1 MHLKI
6 RPFVSLFAVTALSAC
21 ASVSPAGLIAA
32 ARLDPLNTPPNQIA
46 VAVGV
51 PQQFRLRSGDARLR
65 ISFKGGAAAATVQVQ
80 EAVPLQ
86 FARSGGARSDAPVG
100 SAGEAVYI
108 AHLAAEDA
116 DAFARAQAEIR
127 ALRQKGVAGNGSL
140 NVEIVAGC
148 YVGAPPARLPVS
160 SWLETNAGDGFVA
173 LTRQVDL
180 FASLDSKTASA
191 LRARLHPC

>member
-6 RPFVSLFAVTALSAC
+6 HPLVALFAVTALSAC

-51 PQQFRLRSGDARLR
+51 PQHFRLRSGDARLR
-65 ISFKGGAAAATVQVQ
+65 IGFKGGSAAATVQVQ
-80 EAVPLQ
+80 ETVPLQ
-86 FARSGGARSDAPVG
+86 FALNGGARSIGPVG
-100 SAGEAVYI
+100 NAGETVYV
-108 AHLAAEDA
+108 AHLAAKDA
-116 DAFARAQAEIR
+116 AAFARAQAEIR
-127 ALRQKGVAGNGSL
+127 ALRQKGVSGSGSL

-148 YVGAPPARLPVS
+148 FAGSPPAQLPVS
-160 SWLETNAGDGFVA
+160 TWLQTDAGDGFVA
-173 LTRQVDL
+173 LTRKVDL
-180 FASLDSKTASA
+180 FASLDSKTATA

>member
-1 MHLKI
+1 MHLNI
-6 RPFVSLFAVTALSAC
+6 RPLVSLFAVTALSAC

-65 ISFKGGAAAATVQVQ
+65 ISFKGGTAAATVQVQ

-86 FARSGGARSDAPVG
+86 FARSGGARRDAPVG
-100 SAGEAVYI
+100 NAGETVYV

-116 DAFARAQAEIR
+116 AAFARAQAEIR
-127 ALRQKGVAGNGSL
+127 ALRQKGVPGSGSL
-140 NVEIVAGC
+140 NVEIVGGC
-148 YVGAPPARLPVS
+148 HVGALPAKLPVS

-180 FASLDSKTASA
+180 FASLDSKTAST